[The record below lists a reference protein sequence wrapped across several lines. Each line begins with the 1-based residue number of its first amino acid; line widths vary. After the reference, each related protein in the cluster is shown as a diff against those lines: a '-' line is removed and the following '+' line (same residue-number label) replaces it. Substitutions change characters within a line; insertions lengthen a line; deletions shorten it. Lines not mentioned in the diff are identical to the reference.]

1 MKTVICLLLLLVT
14 LLFAQP
20 AAAISGMCAAASF
33 FNYQSEFF
41 NTLCWIEIELNAGDE
56 PPDQRSYPYGY

>member
-1 MKTVICLLLLLVT
+1 MKTVICLLLLVVT
-14 LLFAQP
+14 LLSAQP
-20 AAAISGMCAAASF
+20 AAAISGMCAAAS
-33 FNYQSEFF
+33 FF